1 MYEVNGRATLFVEL
15 GDFFLELGGGV
26 FEFERVRTLVGLCEG
41 GGRAGEGGELFGEK
55 RGVAEGGRHQEE
67 AGAGQCQERDL
78 PGGAA

>member
-1 MYEVNGRATLFVEL
+1 MDQIDGRAALFVEF

-26 FEFERVRTLVGLCEG
+26 FEFERGRTLVGLGEG

-55 RGVAEGGRHQEE
+55 RRVAEGGGHQEE